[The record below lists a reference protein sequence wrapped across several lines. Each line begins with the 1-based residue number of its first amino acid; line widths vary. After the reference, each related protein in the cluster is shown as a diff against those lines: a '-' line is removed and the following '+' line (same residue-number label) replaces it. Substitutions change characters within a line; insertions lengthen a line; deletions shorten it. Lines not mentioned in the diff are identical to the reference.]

1 MTEHSTTSDGAA
13 GFEEFAERQ
22 RAMIP
27 PVVYL
32 PVVGVDGRDHEV
44 EMRTTNDG
52 RIALLAYTALDRLA
66 ACCGPGQ
73 SWILAHTERLADLEQ
88 TQAYDVIYFDLPL
101 PEDLR
106 KEASIET
113 EEGSGSGEVGP
124 QSTVPE
130 VEPRAA
136 LGTPRLT
143 SGEGP
148 THG

>member
-1 MTEHSTTSDGAA
+1 M
-13 GFEEFAERQ
+13 
-22 RAMIP
+22 
-27 PVVYL
+27 
-32 PVVGVDGRDHEV
+32 VGPTQAV
-44 EMRTTNDG
+44 RT
-52 RIALLAYTALDRLA
+52 
-66 ACCGPGQ
+66 
-73 SWILAHTERLADLEQ
+73 TERLADLEQ

-113 EEGSGSGEVGP
+113 EEGSGSGEVEQ